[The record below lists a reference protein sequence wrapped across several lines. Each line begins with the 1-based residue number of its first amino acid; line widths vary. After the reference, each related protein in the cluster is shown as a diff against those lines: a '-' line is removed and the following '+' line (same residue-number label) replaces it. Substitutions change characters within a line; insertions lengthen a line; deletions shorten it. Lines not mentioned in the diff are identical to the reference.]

1 MNTAPPPSAPD
12 NMRALALMGLA
23 FFIFSAVDTQAK
35 FLTGTLHPI
44 QVTWARQFGLF
55 VAVLYLLARLGPSIL
70 KTQNLPLQLV
80 RGALA
85 GGSAVLFITGVSFV
99 PLADAVAVTFVAPF
113 MVTLLSALVLREPV
127 GIRRWTA
134 VFIGFIGT
142 LIVIRPGMG
151 VIHPAV
157 FLVLAAAFFFALRQ
171 ILSRALGRTDRTI
184 TTVAYT
190 ALTGTALLSLPLPFL
205 WRTPTTWL
213 EVALMVGIAVAAG
226 LGEFLLIKA
235 LEIGQ
240 AAVVA
245 PMQYSMLIWG
255 TFYGWLVFG
264 HLPDFWTLVGAAII
278 IATGLYTLQRERIAA
293 RASRQ

>member
-1 MNTAPPPSAPD
+1 
-12 NMRALALMGLA
+12 MRALALMGLA